1 MDLFQK
7 IDLFEKLAMQ
17 LTGSESDSDLETF
30 DNTNESEPKESIQA
44 RVSLLQSLLRK

>member
-17 LTGSESDSDLETF
+17 LVDGEPDSNLEAIDNTSESET
-30 DNTNESEPKESIQA
+30 KESIQSRA
-44 RVSLLQSLLRK
+44 NKLKSLLKR

>member
-17 LTGSESDSDLETF
+17 LAGDETDGNLEAI
-30 DNTNESEPKESIQA
+30 DNTNESESKESIQSRA
-44 RVSLLQSLLRK
+44 NKLKSLLRR